1 MIMAFHLTF
10 KKQLKKIQMKIHFK
24 THFTAQL
31 FLWILALTVVG
42 CENDPE
48 DFEPASYSKNPEVFI
63 DTFTPGLIYSAYGGA
78 VADAFQVNTD
88 ITYNNSA
95 ASMRFDVPN
104 VNDPS
109 GSYAGGSF
117 YTSVGRD
124 LTGYDALTFW
134 AKSTVSAAIDVVGFG
149 NDFGDNKYQASI
161 SGLQIST
168 VWKKYI
174 IPIPDAAKLTA
185 EKGMFF
191 ISEGPENGNGY
202 TFWIDEVRFEK
213 LGTINPQQPKI
224 LNGQD
229 MVQTA
234 YVGVTNTIDG
244 LVCEFNMPN
253 GINQGVNVTPAY
265 FTFTS
270 SNEAVA
276 TVNEQGIVTTVG
288 AGTAV
293 IKATVGGVEA
303 LGSLTINS
311 SGTFVHA
318 PTPTAN
324 PANVISVFSD
334 AYTNVPVNYFNGYW
348 QPYQTTQSADFTV
361 AGDNVLNYTNF
372 NFVGTEFSTPTIDA
386 SGMSHLHIDL
396 YIPNALPAGANFQ
409 IQLLDAGADGA
420 LGGGNDTNATVTFTA
435 PTLVSQNWISLNI
448 PLASFGALASRAH
461 LAQLI
466 FVGANVTNFYADNI
480 YFQND
485 GSVIPPVPTTAAPT
499 PTYPAANVT
508 SIFSD
513 AYTNVAGSD
522 LNPNWG
528 QVTVA
533 SQVPVAGNNTLK
545 YAGLNYQGLQLGSS
559 TNVSSR
565 NFLHLDYYSA
575 NSTALNIYLISTG
588 PVEKLVS
595 LTVPTT
601 GGWNS
606 IDIPLSS
613 FAPVNLNDVIQL
625 KFDGNGDIYL
635 DNILFR
641 N

>member
-1 MIMAFHLTF
+1 
-10 KKQLKKIQMKIHFK
+10 MKIYTKNHWTK
-24 THFTAQL
+24 PL
-31 FLWILALTVVG
+31 FLGVLAAAFLA
-42 CENDPE
+42 CENDE
-48 DFEPASYSKNPEVFI
+48 NDFTEAKFSTNPEVFI

-78 VADAFQVNTD
+78 VANAFQVD
-88 ITYNNSA
+88 MAETYNNSA
-95 ASMRFDVPN
+95 ASMRFDVPS
-104 VNDPS
+104 VNNPS
-109 GSYAGGSF
+109 GAYAGGSF

-134 AKSTVSAAIDVVGFG
+134 AKSTVAATIDVVGFG
-149 NDFGDNKYQASI
+149 NDFGDNKFQAAI
-161 SGLQIST
+161 NGLQIST

-174 IPIPDAAKLTA
+174 IPIPDAAKLTQ

-202 TFWIDEVRFEK
+202 SFWIDEVRFEK
-213 LGTINPQQPKI
+213 LGTINPQQPLI
-224 LNGQD
+224 LNGQERT
-229 MVQTA
+229 QTA

-244 LVCEFNMPN
+244 LVTAFNMPN
-253 GINQGVNVTPAY
+253 GINQLVNVTPAY
-265 FTFTS
+265 FTFAS

-276 TVNEQGIVTTVG
+276 TVDEMGVVNTVG

-293 IKATVGGVEA
+293 ITATVGGVEA
-303 LGSLTINS
+303 LGSMTINS
-311 SGTFVHA
+311 NGTFVHA
-318 PTPTAN
+318 PTPTADEDD
-324 PANVISVFSD
+324 VISIFTE
-334 AYTNVPVNYFNGYW
+334 AYPNVQVNYYNGYW

-361 AGDNVLNYTNF
+361 EGDNVLNYTNF
-372 NFVGTEFSTPTIDA
+372 NFVGTEFTSPTVDA

-396 YIPNALPAGANFQ
+396 FIPGTVPAGASFL
-409 IQLLDAGADGA
+409 IRLIDAGADGA
-420 LGGGNDTNATVTFTA
+420 LGGGNDTNATVTFTT

-448 PLASFGALASRAH
+448 PLANFGALASRAH

-466 FVGANVTNFYADNI
+466 FEGTNITNFYADNI
-480 YFQND
+480 YFVND
-485 GSVIPPVPTTAAPT
+485 GSVIPPVPATAAPT
-499 PTYPAANVT
+499 PTFPAADVI

-513 AYTNVAGSD
+513 TYTNVAGSD
-522 LNPNWG
+522 FSPNWG

-533 SQVPVAGNNTLK
+533 TQVPIAGNNTLK
-545 YAGLNYQGLQLGSS
+545 YAGLNYQGLQLAGSVD
-559 TNVSSR
+559 VSSK

-575 NSTALNIYLISTG
+575 NSTALNVYLISAG
-588 PVEKLVS
+588 PAERLYS

-601 GGWNS
+601 AGWNS

-613 FAPVNLNDVIQL
+613 FTPPVNLSNVIQL